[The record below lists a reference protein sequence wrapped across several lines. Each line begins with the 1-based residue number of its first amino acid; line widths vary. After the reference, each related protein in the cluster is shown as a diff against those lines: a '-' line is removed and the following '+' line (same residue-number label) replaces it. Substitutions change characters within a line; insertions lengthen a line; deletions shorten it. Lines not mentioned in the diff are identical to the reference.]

1 MATTPHPSSDSASIK
16 TFLKQQARRASRLLR
31 VASGAALASGALLV
45 AGAWY
50 LSHAVNAVMFEDA
63 SQRDILMPL
72 LAVLGIY
79 ALRAILIFLAEYAGA
94 NAALQVKTA
103 MRQELLGALSCS
115 PATSLHKE
123 QTGSLI
129 TSLGEGL
136 DAMHGYYARYLPSMS
151 VTALLPLTILFF
163 VFPVDWV
170 SGLIMLVTAPLI
182 PLFMILIGRGAERLN
197 QAQWQKLSRMGG
209 HFLDVIQGL
218 TTLKLFNAS
227 KREGEA
233 ISLMC
238 DAYRHDTMAILR
250 VAFLSSLALEF
261 FATVSIAL
269 VAVLVG
275 FRLLWGNVDF
285 DNAYLVLLL
294 APEFYLPLRRMGA
307 HYHARMEAIGAAEK
321 IAALLSEERHYH
333 TGTKRPA
340 PRAPRITFNHVC
352 FSYQDGIPV
361 LDDVSF
367 TIESGEK
374 WAIIGPT
381 GCGKSTILG
390 LLLGFLTPQS
400 GSIHINDVPL
410 NEIALQEWWKTIG
423 WVAARP
429 QFVAGDVASNIRIGN
444 PDISNTA
451 LEVLAHRMGIAAL
464 YQPVGEAGKG
474 LSGGQLQ
481 RVAMA
486 RALARNAECMLMDEP
501 TSHLDYAAEHEVMQ
515 AWKKYVATATCLV
528 VSHRMQS
535 LDGFDGIIALKA
547 GRIERVERRHA

>member
-1 MATTPHPSSDSASIK
+1 MATAPHPNRDSASIK
-16 TFLKQQARRASRLLR
+16 AFLKQQARHASRLLR
-31 VASGAALASGALLV
+31 VASGAALASGALLI

-50 LSHAVNAVMFEDA
+50 LSHAVNAVMFEAA

-72 LAVLGIY
+72 LAVFGIY
-79 ALRAILIFLAEYAGA
+79 ALRAALIFIAEYAGA
-94 NAALQVKTA
+94 NAALQVKTTL
-103 MRQELLGALSCS
+103 RQELCEAITHN
-115 PATSLHKE
+115 PAASLHQE
-123 QTGSLI
+123 QTGALI
-129 TSLGEGL
+129 TSLTQGL

-197 QAQWQKLSRMGG
+197 QAQWQKLARMGG

-227 KREGEA
+227 KREAEA
-233 ISLMC
+233 ISRMC
-238 DAYRHDTMAILR
+238 EAYRHDTMAILR
-250 VAFLSSLALEF
+250 IAFLSSLALEF

-275 FRLLWGNVDF
+275 FRLLWGHVDF

-294 APEFYLPLRRMGA
+294 APEFYLPLRRMGT

-321 IAALLSEERHYH
+321 IAALLAVSPRHH
-333 TGTKRPA
+333 AGTTMPATG
-340 PRAPRITFNHVC
+340 APRIAFEHVC
-352 FSYQDGIPV
+352 FSYQDGTSV

-367 TIESGEK
+367 RIEAGEK
-374 WAIIGPT
+374 WAITGPT
-381 GCGKSTILG
+381 GCGKSTILA
-390 LLLGFLTPQS
+390 LLLGFLKPQS
-400 GSIHINDVPL
+400 GSILINDVPL
-410 NEIALQEWWKTIG
+410 YAIVQHEWWKSIG
-423 WVAARP
+423 WVSARP
-429 QFVAGDVASNIRIGN
+429 QFLVGDVASNIRVGN
-444 PDISNTA
+444 PDISNMA
-451 LEVLAHRMGIAAL
+451 LEALAHRMGVAL
-464 YQPVGEAGKG
+464 HQPVGEAGKG

-486 RALARNAECMLMDEP
+486 RALARNADCMLMDEP

-515 AWKKYVATATCLV
+515 VWKKYVATATCLV
-528 VSHRMQS
+528 VSHRMKS
-535 LDGFDGIIALKA
+535 LEGFDGVIALSA
-547 GRIERVERRHA
+547 GRVERVERCHA